1 MSLSFE
7 GLPVIFETAT
17 AYLSPLVARWIGEQ
31 RAAELAELLS
41 RLVLSYF
48 LTPSRF
54 VDLGD
59 PESANRFIANHVLPA
74 FSVRNPTE

>member
-17 AYLSPLVARWIGEQ
+17 AYMTPLVAPWIGQE
-31 RAAELAELLS
+31 RAAELAEQLT
-41 RLVLSYF
+41 RAVVSYF

-54 VDLGD
+54 VDLAD
-59 PESANRFIANHVLPA
+59 ESAGRFIRNHILPA
-74 FSVRNPTE
+74 YESVR